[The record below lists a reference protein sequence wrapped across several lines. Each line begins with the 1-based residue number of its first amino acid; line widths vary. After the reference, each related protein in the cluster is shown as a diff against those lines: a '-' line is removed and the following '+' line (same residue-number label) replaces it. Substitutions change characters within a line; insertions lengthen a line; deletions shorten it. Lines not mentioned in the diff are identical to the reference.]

1 MTGKWENLNA
11 SDLVN
16 TFESCQKNIAQCYRF
31 FRDRDYPQVLQIC
44 ETMKT
49 SIEEFKPIVPLAE
62 ALRKDGMLDRH
73 WEALS
78 AQVGFQIK
86 PDEDF
91 TLTSCIKL
99 GM

>member
-1 MTGKWENLNA
+1 
-11 SDLVN
+11 
-16 TFESCQKNIAQCYRF
+16 
-31 FRDRDYPQVLQIC
+31 
-44 ETMKT
+44 MKT

-78 AQVGFQIK
+78 AQVGFKIK